1 MEFSFRTE
9 YDRKAVTAMARG
21 LRRTIRKKRN
31 RRTRIFGW
39 IVILFGLLLTLPL
52 DGDPLVVDKRTVVTW
67 VTGAVL
73 LSVLLFEDRIN
84 GYFARRRMMAGT
96 EVSET
101 VFTREDYRTQTAA
114 GSTQWKYEN
123 VAYIAEDQNY
133 FIFIFDQ
140 RYAQVY
146 DKNSLQ
152 GGSAEEFR
160 TFLMDRTGKE
170 ICAI

>member
-9 YDRKAVTAMARG
+9 YDRKAVTAMAR
-21 LRRTIRKKRN
+21 
-31 RRTRIFGW
+31 
-39 IVILFGLLLTLPL
+39 
-52 DGDPLVVDKRTVVTW
+52 
-67 VTGAVL
+67 
-73 LSVLLFEDRIN
+73 EDH
-84 GYFARRRMMAGT
+84 
-96 EVSET
+96 
-101 VFTREDYRTQTAA
+101 RTQTAA

-160 TFLMDRTGKE
+160 AFLMDRTGKE